1 MDYQVLLKE
10 LEQNLQSGLTWGTVP
25 VKSKMTLN
33 PGISKRECFKVQDM
47 RIKSR
52 VWRIKLEF
60 QALSFEVQEARFSC
74 EIIFV
79 QYNHVAIQKFAP
91 LICGCGTVYCNCL
104 NCQLRQPFNKCKSV
118 FSVLKN
124 CMYSLCS
131 LCLPCSE
138 IFTDEWCSS
147 VILSLIAVLCKS
159 R

>member
-1 MDYQVLLKE
+1 
-10 LEQNLQSGLTWGTVP
+10 
-25 VKSKMTLN
+25 MTLN